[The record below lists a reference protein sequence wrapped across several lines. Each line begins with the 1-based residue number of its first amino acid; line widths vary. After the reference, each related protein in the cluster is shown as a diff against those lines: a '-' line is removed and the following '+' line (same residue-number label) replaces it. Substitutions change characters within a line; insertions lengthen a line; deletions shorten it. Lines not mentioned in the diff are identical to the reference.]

1 MSELVEINKSTAL
14 AAYSSENGLS
24 AEVDQ
29 VRAVVDGFKHDLTNA
44 TNRAKTASLAAK
56 VAKVKVKYDDLGK
69 DLVSE
74 WKAKSKLVD
83 ASRKSMR
90 DELDAIKIEARRPL
104 TEWEAEQSRLEEVK
118 RAEEAAKQLQIEKE
132 SDHEMAVLMD
142 DAFDREKAEAAAK
155 VEADRI
161 AHEESIKQA
170 AIAESERKAE
180 EERRAAIAREENLKL
195 EAQQAEASR
204 VVMAEQA
211 EKNAKLAEEARV
223 KAEKLAKINA
233 DAAADAARQAEL
245 DRQNAVK
252 AAEEAEK
259 AKREANKKHIGA
271 IRKAA
276 KESLMTLVDEDTAK
290 KIVLAIHSGDIANI
304 TINY

>member
-90 DELDAIKIEARRPL
+90 DDLDAIKIEARRPL

-118 RAEEAAKQLQIEKE
+118 REEEAAKQLQIEKE

-204 VVMAEQA
+204 VAMAEQA

-223 KAEKLAKINA
+223 KAEALA
-233 DAAADAARQAEL
+233 
-245 DRQNAVK
+245 
-252 AAEEAEK
+252 
-259 AKREANKKHIGA
+259 
-271 IRKAA
+271 
-276 KESLMTLVDEDTAK
+276 
-290 KIVLAIHSGDIANI
+290 
-304 TINY
+304 

>member
-1 MSELVEINKSTAL
+1 MSELVEINKELAL
-14 AAYSSENGLS
+14 AAYSSEDGLK
-24 AEVDQ
+24 AEVER
-29 VRAVVDGFKHDLTNA
+29 VRAVVDGFKHNLTNA
-44 TNRAKTASLAAK
+44 ANRAKTASLAAK
-56 VAKVKVKYDDLGK
+56 VKVKYDDLGK
-69 DLVSE
+69 ELVSD

-90 DELDAIKIEARRPL
+90 DDLDAIKIEARRPL
-104 TEWEAEQSRLEEVK
+104 TEWEAEQTRLEEVK
-118 RAEEAAKQLQIEKE
+118 IAEEAAKQLAIEKE

-155 VEADRI
+155 VESDRL
-161 AHEESIKQA
+161 AHEESIKQD

-195 EAQQAEASR
+195 AVQQAEANR
-204 VVMAEQA
+204 VAMAE
-211 EKNAKLAEEARV
+211 KAKADAKAADEARI
-223 KAEKLAKINA
+223 KAEAQAKIDA
-233 DAAADAARQAEL
+233 EAAADAARQAEI
-245 DRQNAVK
+245 DRQSAVK
-252 AAEEAEK
+252 AAEEAEQ

-276 KESLMTLVDEDTAK
+276 KESLMALVDEDTAK
-290 KIVLAIHSGDIANI
+290 RIVLAIHSGDIANI